1 VLSADTFM
9 IPSRET
15 LPEAYRRELNS
26 LTFPMIMSALF
37 AAQVKMN
44 FPAVTNPE
52 EVTSG
57 IYLSFVIA
65 QGS

>member
-1 VLSADTFM
+1 MLYADTFM
-9 IPSRET
+9 ILSREI
-15 LPEAYRRELNS
+15 LPEAYRRALNS
-26 LTFPMIMSALF
+26 LTFPMIMYALF

-44 FPAVTNPE
+44 FSVVTNPE